1 MSQSPQPLEY
11 AEYGAIAVA
20 LIGLVIA
27 LATGAHLTAIIPT
40 ILALCLGVYNRYR
53 ADQSARRRYQK
64 MQQDFMTQNE
74 QLQQEILQSRNFA
87 TALVKQT
94 MAAQKPELPA
104 ASGELVSFQSLE
116 KQVGDQQRLM
126 NSVQTHISGVE
137 GTIANL
143 VEALDG
149 AAIPNRVEYL
159 EQAIV
164 KLSQK
169 AGIDPAEILSNSHQL
184 AAGAAIGTVGAIGL
198 AAGANM
204 PEMFSLEDLELD
216 ELSANLSD
224 DLSAGTPTR
233 MQGYDSGFLRNPA
246 APSIDKIAEDLIS
259 GDLLGTDPISGDLA
273 SGDLASAD
281 LELENGEMWQR
292 PHWELQKTLTAHTDW
307 VRCLSFTPDSQTLI
321 SGSFDQS
328 IKLWKLPTGQVIHD
342 LKDHHK
348 GVFALAVSAD
358 GKTLA
363 SGSWDETIK
372 LWNIQDGQLLS
383 NLSGHSASV
392 RSLATS
398 PDNQLLI
405 SGSFDNTVRVWQL
418 ATGDLLTTMVHKE
431 PIAAIALNHTGQ
443 ILASTG
449 DDGLVKLWSI
459 QTGEMIA
466 QLTGNSNCICSLAIS
481 PNSNTIIAGTVSGS
495 IVLWSIDPANVQ
507 SSEPLQKFKA
517 HSGQINACV
526 FHPNGH
532 YLITGSV
539 DGKARIWSQ
548 DSGFNLLR
556 EKPRKTLR
564 GEPGRSVMSA
574 AVSADGKLIAIGG
587 ADGTIELWQG

>member
-11 AEYGAIAVA
+11 VEYGLIAASLV
-20 LIGLVIA
+20 GLVVT
-27 LATGAHLTAIIPT
+27 LATQTPLWAIIPT
-40 ILALCLGVYNRYR
+40 VFALGVSALNRYR
-53 ADQSARRRYQK
+53 ADRVLSRRIQK
-64 MQQDFMTQNE
+64 LTQDLQLQNE
-74 QLQQEILQSRNFA
+74 QMQQELVQSRSFA

-126 NSVQTHISGVE
+126 TSVQTHISGVE

-164 KLSQK
+164 KLSHK
-169 AGIDPAEILSNSHQL
+169 SGLDPNEILGAS
-184 AAGAAIGTVGAIGL
+184 AAMVGVAGL
-198 AAGANM
+198 AAGSAMANSPP
-204 PEMFSLEDLELD
+204 PEMFSLADLGLD

-224 DLSAGTPTR
+224 DLDNNPTR
-233 MQGYDSGFLRNPA
+233 MQGFDSGFFKDPS
-246 APSIDKIAEDLIS
+246 APSIDKIAEDLVS
-259 GDLLGTDPISGDLA
+259 GDLLGIDPISGDLA
-273 SGDLASAD
+273 SGDLTSG
-281 LELENGEMWQR
+281 ELEGGDLWMR
-292 PHWELQKTLTAHTDW
+292 PIWELKKTLLAHTDW
-307 VRCLSFTPDSQTLI
+307 VRCLSFTPDNQTLI

-328 IKLWKLPTGQVIHD
+328 IKLWNLADGKMLHD
-342 LKDHHK
+342 LQDHHK

-372 LWNIQDGQLLS
+372 LWNISSGQLIS
-383 NLSGHSASV
+383 NLSGHTASV

-398 PDNQLLI
+398 PDNQLLV

-418 ATGDLLTTMVHKE
+418 STGDLVKTMMHKE

-449 DDGLVKLWSI
+449 DDGLVKLWSV
-459 QTGEMIA
+459 QTGETIA
-466 QLTGNSNCICSLAIS
+466 QLTGNSNCICSLAIA
-481 PNSNTIIAGTVSGS
+481 PNSTTVVAGTVSGS
-495 IVLWSIDPANVQ
+495 IVLWSLDPSNVQ
-507 SSEPLQKFKA
+507 NSEPLQKFKA

-526 FHPNGH
+526 FHPSGQ

-548 DSGFNLLR
+548 DVGFNLLR
-556 EKPRKTLR
+556 EKPRKTLC

-574 AVSADGKLIAIGG
+574 AVSADGKSIAIGG

>member
-1 MSQSPQPLEY
+1 
-11 AEYGAIAVA
+11 
-20 LIGLVIA
+20 
-27 LATGAHLTAIIPT
+27 
-40 ILALCLGVYNRYR
+40 
-53 ADQSARRRYQK
+53 
-64 MQQDFMTQNE
+64 
-74 QLQQEILQSRNFA
+74 LQQEILQSRNFA

-116 KQVGDQQRLM
+116 KQLGDQQRLM
-126 NSVQTHISGVE
+126 HSVQTHISGVE
-137 GTIANL
+137 GTISNL

-169 AGIDPAEILSNSHQL
+169 AGIDPAEILSNSNQL
-184 AAGAAIGTVGAIGL
+184 AVGTAVGAVGL
-198 AAGANM
+198 VAATAL
-204 PEMFSLEDLELD
+204 PEMFSLADLELD

-224 DLSAGTPTR
+224 DLSQGSPTR
-233 MQGYDSGFLRNPA
+233 MQGYDSGFLVDPA
-246 APSIDKIAEDLIS
+246 APSIDRIAADLIS
-259 GDLLGTDPISGDLA
+259 GDLLGADPISGDLA

-292 PHWELQKTLTAHTDW
+292 PHWELKKTLTAHTDW

-328 IKLWKLPTGQVIHD
+328 IKLWKLPSGQITHD

-372 LWNIQDGQLLS
+372 LWNIHDGQLLS

-398 PDNQLLI
+398 PDNQLLV

-418 ATGDLLTTMVHKE
+418 STGDLLKTMMHKE
-431 PIAAIALNHTGQ
+431 PIAAIAMNHTGQ

-459 QTGEMIA
+459 QTGETIA

-481 PNSNTIIAGTVSGS
+481 PNSTTIIAGTVSGS
-495 IVLWSIDPANVQ
+495 IVLWSLDPANIQ

-526 FHPNGH
+526 FHPSGH

>member
-11 AEYGAIAVA
+11 VEYGLIAASLV
-20 LIGLVIA
+20 GLVVT
-27 LATGAHLTAIIPT
+27 LATQTPLWAIIPT
-40 ILALCLGVYNRYR
+40 VFALGVSALNRYR
-53 ADQSARRRYQK
+53 ADRVLGRRIQK
-64 MQQDFMTQNE
+64 LTQDLQLQNE
-74 QLQQEILQSRNFA
+74 QMQQELVQSRSFA

-126 NSVQTHISGVE
+126 TSVQTHISGVE

-169 AGIDPAEILSNSHQL
+169 SGLDPNEILGAS
-184 AAGAAIGTVGAIGL
+184 AMAGVAGL
-198 AAGANM
+198 AAGSAMANP
-204 PEMFSLEDLELD
+204 PEMFSLADLGLD

-224 DLSAGTPTR
+224 DLDNNSTR
-233 MQGYDSGFLRNPA
+233 MQGFDSGFFKDPS
-246 APSIDKIAEDLIS
+246 APSIDKIAEDLVS
-259 GDLLGTDPISGDLA
+259 GDLLGIDPISGDLA
-273 SGDLASAD
+273 SGDLTSG
-281 LELENGEMWQR
+281 ELEGGDLWMR
-292 PHWELQKTLTAHTDW
+292 PIWELKKTLLAHTDW
-307 VRCLSFTPDSQTLI
+307 VRCLSFTPDNQTLI

-328 IKLWKLPTGQVIHD
+328 IKLWNMADGKMLHD
-342 LKDHHK
+342 LQDHHK

-372 LWNIQDGQLLS
+372 LWNISSGQLIS
-383 NLSGHSASV
+383 NLSGHTASV

-398 PDNQLLI
+398 PDNQLLV

-418 ATGDLLTTMVHKE
+418 STGDLVKTMMHKE

-449 DDGLVKLWSI
+449 DDGLVKLWSV
-459 QTGEMIA
+459 QTGETIA
-466 QLTGNSNCICSLAIS
+466 QLTGNSNCICSLAIA
-481 PNSNTIIAGTVSGS
+481 PNSTTVVAGTVSGS
-495 IVLWSIDPANVQ
+495 IVLWSLDPSNVQ
-507 SSEPLQKFKA
+507 NSEPLQKFKA

-526 FHPNGH
+526 FHPSGQ

-548 DSGFNLLR
+548 DVGFNLLR

-574 AVSADGKLIAIGG
+574 AVSADGKSIAIGG

>member
-1 MSQSPQPLEY
+1 MSQSPHPLEY
-11 AEYGAIAVA
+11 VEYGAVA
-20 LIGLVIA
+20 ATLIGLVIA
-27 LATGAHLTAIIPT
+27 LATGAQLAAIIPA
-40 ILALCLGVYNRYR
+40 IFAIGLGAYNRYR
-53 ADQSARRRYQK
+53 ADQSARRRYNK
-64 MQQDFMTQNE
+64 MHQDFVSQNE

-104 ASGELVSFQSLE
+104 ASGELVNFQSLE

-126 NSVQTHISGVE
+126 NSVQNHISGVE

-169 AGIDPAEILSNSHQL
+169 TGIDPAEILSNNQL
-184 AAGAAIGTVGAIGL
+184 SAAPISYAGTGA
-198 AAGANM
+198 
-204 PEMFSLEDLELD
+204 EMFSLADLELD

-224 DLSAGTPTR
+224 DLSAMPTR
-233 MQGYDSGFLRNPA
+233 MQGYDSGFLRNPN
-246 APSIDKIAEDLIS
+246 APSIDKIAADLIS
-259 GDLLGTDPISGDLA
+259 GDLLGADPISGDLA
-273 SGDLASAD
+273 SGDLASSELA
-281 LELENGEMWQR
+281 LESSDMWR
-292 PHWELQKTLTAHTDW
+292 HPHWELQKTLTAHTDW

-328 IKLWKLPTGQVIHD
+328 IKLWKLPTGQIIHD

-372 LWNIQDGQLLS
+372 LWNIHSGQLIS

-398 PDNQLLI
+398 PDNQLLV

-418 ATGDLLTTMVHKE
+418 ATGDLLKTMVHKE
-431 PIAAIALNHTGQ
+431 PIAAISLNHTGQ

-459 QTGEMIA
+459 QTGETIA
-466 QLTGNSNCICSLAIS
+466 HLTGNSNCICSLAIS
-481 PNSNTIIAGTVSGS
+481 PNSTTIVAGTVSGS
-495 IVLWSIDPANVQ
+495 IVVWGIDLAKIQN
-507 SSEPLQKFKA
+507 SEPLQKFKA

-526 FHPNGH
+526 FHPTGQ

-587 ADGTIELWQG
+587 ADGTIELWHG